1 MNAEIED
8 SGEHTSGERPEK
20 EDNQSLLEEI
30 SQTYFL
36 QNYYQ
41 GPPGKSQIRC
51 LINIWPVVI
60 LDGYF
65 PVGRKKHLPQNILK
79 IAESDKRL

>member
-20 EDNQSLLEEI
+20 EDNHSLLEEI

-41 GPPGKSQIRC
+41 VPPGKWQIRC

-65 PVGRKKHLPQNILK
+65 PVGRKTSSSKYFK
-79 IAESDKRL
+79 DC